1 MNTLGKVG
9 TAGLKVFA
17 AGTTAAVTGLSAL
30 GTAAVNTFAD
40 YEQLVGGVETLF
52 GAGGQSLGEYAASVG
67 TSITEIKAEYD
78 SLQNAQAEV
87 LDNASKAYKTAG
99 LSANDYMETVT
110 SFAAALK
117 QSTASELEAAEAADQ
132 AIIDMSDNANKMGTS
147 MESIQNAY
155 QGFAKQNYTMLDNLK
170 LGYGGTKDEMKRL
183 LADAT
188 ALTGIE
194 YDLDSLSD
202 VYEAI
207 HVIQTELGI
216 TGTTAKE
223 ASTTISG
230 SANAMKASWQNL
242 IVGIA
247 DDGQDFDTLVDNFV
261 ESTITAADNILP
273 RIGTVVEGIGQL
285 IDKIAPIIIEKIP
298 EIVLE
303 VAPDLLQA
311 GMQMVFT
318 LIEGISENIPEIVDI
333 IHEMVDMFL
342 DELGELVPGIN
353 PVTDAVQSLIDN
365 FDTVLAVIIPLTAAF
380 VAWKT
385 AVSIVGIVNAFSK
398 AMDGMTL
405 AQYAA
410 KIAQDL
416 LNKSMLANPIVLITT
431 LLVGLVAGF
440 IYLWNTSEGFRNFW
454 IELWECISTTAIAV
468 VEAIITFFTITI
480 PDAFNSFIEKAGNL
494 ISDFVSA
501 LVENA
506 SQLLTAALEIITVL
520 SEGLSTYLP
529 NLLAKVPELITRILN
544 KFNELVSCFDQVGTN
559 IINGIWS
566 GLSAGWNWL
575 VDKVKGLAS
584 SLFNAAKEAL
594 DINSPSKKFEWL
606 ADMCIAGFDN
616 RMDDFMNP
624 NHMTRNINATLGV
637 MKNNISGGNY
647 IGSSNG
653 AGNVYQNVYVN
664 KEVATADELARAIRI
679 ESRYGM
685 MRGVPVG

>member
-1 MNTLGKVG
+1 M
-9 TAGLKVFA
+9 
-17 AGTTAAVTGLSAL
+17 
-30 GTAAVNTFAD
+30 
-40 YEQLVGGVETLF
+40 
-52 GAGGQSLGEYAASVG
+52 
-67 TSITEIKAEYD
+67 
-78 SLQNAQAEV
+78 QNAQAEV

-194 YDLDSLSD
+194 YDLDSLND

-216 TGTTAKE
+216 TGTTEKE

-242 IVGIA
+242 LVGIA
-247 DDGQDFDTLVDNFV
+247 DDSQDFNLLIDNLV
-261 ESTITAADNILP
+261 ESTSIFADNILP
-273 RIGTVVEGIGQL
+273 RVEDVLLGTGELVEKLLPVVVGRIPGIINNILPQLMGSGMNMVTTLINGIEANLPEIVNGVFLILQQFVTTFLGMLPQILEMGLFIIVQLALGIAAALPELVPQIINVMLTIVQILLDNIDLL
-285 IDKIAPIIIEKIP
+285 IDATIQIMFGLAEGLIQALPVLIERIP
-298 EIVLE
+298 EIVI
-303 VAPDLLQA
+303 AIMDA
-311 GMQMVFT
+311 
-318 LIEGISENIPEIVDI
+318 LIENAPK
-333 IHEMVDMFL
+333 L
-342 DELGELVPGIN
+342 LNAAYELIA
-353 PVTDAVQSLIDN
+353 T
-365 FDTVLAVIIPLTAAF
+365 LAVGLVTYLPKL
-380 VAWKT
+380 
-385 AVSIVGIVNAFSK
+385 
-398 AMDGMTL
+398 L
-405 AQYAA
+405 A
-410 KIAQDL
+410 KI
-416 LNKSMLANPIVLITT
+416 PGLITT
-431 LLVGLVAGF
+431 V
-440 IYLWNTSEGFRNFW
+440 
-454 IELWECISTTAIAV
+454 
-468 VEAIITFFTITI
+468 
-480 PDAFNSFIEKAGNL
+480 
-494 ISDFVSA
+494 
-501 LVENA
+501 
-506 SQLLTAALEIITVL
+506 
-520 SEGLSTYLP
+520 
-529 NLLAKVPELITRILN
+529 LN

-664 KEVATADELARAIRI
+664 KEVATADELARAIRL